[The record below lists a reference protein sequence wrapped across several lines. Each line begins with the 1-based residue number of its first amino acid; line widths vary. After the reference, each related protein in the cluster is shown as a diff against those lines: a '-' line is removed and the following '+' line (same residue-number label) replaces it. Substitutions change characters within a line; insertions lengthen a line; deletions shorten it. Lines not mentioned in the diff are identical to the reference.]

1 MASIDLDAFREREV
15 RGLLTCREHPTGKLV
30 IWNYTQ
36 KCQFEQAWDEVT
48 MQARG
53 LITTPGGTIVARP
66 FKKFFNLDQHQG
78 DLPVSPFVVTAKADG
93 SLGILY
99 FLDGKPQIA
108 TRGSF
113 TSDQAIKANELLHSM
128 HGVDLHLLKPE
139 YTYLFEIIYP
149 QNRIVVDYGTM
160 EDLVLLAVIHTETG
174 DEVALHAHGNTRVGF
189 QSLYA
194 LREVFP
200 VVKCYDGINDLA
212 QLRAIREENAEGFV
226 IRFANGLRL
235 KLKFAEYVRLH
246 RLLTQCTARTI
257 WELLRNA
264 QPFDELLERVPDEFY
279 GWVRRTRGDLTAQ
292 FDRIERECERTVELV
307 RDLPTRKEQAA
318 IITKAHY
325 PGVTFA
331 MLDQKNY
338 QEAIWK
344 LLYPEASRPF
354 KIDEDA

>member
-1 MASIDLDAFREREV
+1 MASIDLDTFREREA
-15 RGLLTCREHPTGKLV
+15 RFPLTCREHPTGKLV

-66 FKKFFNLDQHQG
+66 FRKFFNLDQHQG
-78 DLPVSPFVVTAKADG
+78 DLPVEPFVVTVKADG

-128 HGVDLHLLKPE
+128 HGSDLHLLKPE

-149 QNRIVVDYGTM
+149 TNRIVVDYGAM

-174 DEVALHAHGNTRVGF
+174 DEVAHAHGNTIVGL
-189 QSLYA
+189 QSLQA
-194 LREVFP
+194 LRKVFP
-200 VVKCYDGINDLA
+200 VVKCYDGINDLE
-212 QLRAIREENAEGFV
+212 QLRAIQEENAEGFV
-226 IRFANGLRL
+226 IRFASGLRL
-235 KLKFAEYVRLH
+235 KLKFADYIRLH
-246 RLLTQCTARTI
+246 RLITKVNARVI
-257 WELLRNA
+257 WDLLRNA

-279 GWVRRTRGDLTAQ
+279 HWVKRTRGDLTTH
-292 FDRIERECERTVELV
+292 FDQIERECEMTVELV

-318 IITKAHY
+318 IIVKCAY

-338 QEAIWK
+338 SEVIWK

-354 KIDEDA
+354 AIDEDA